1 MQSHLFTF
9 GVPVKDRL
17 WDQVLVT
24 SDTTA
29 SRVPIPS
36 AWQMV
41 QSVTTSTTWLMCVA
55 LMTAVAEYPGWQV
68 LQSVWFGCVPPGGLP
83 WQLVQVI
90 VEEPGVKVPV
100 QLVSPAGA
108 AAAVVTCWGGVE
120 FGPEPPALV
129 AFTR

>member
-17 WDQVLVT
+17 WDQVLVN

-29 SRVPIPS
+29 SRVPIAS

-41 QSVTTSTTWLMCVA
+41 QSVTTSTFWSMCVA
-55 LMTAVAEYPGWQV
+55 LTTAVAEYPGWQV
-68 LQSVWFGCVPPGGLP
+68 LQPVWFGCVPPGGLP

-90 VEEPGVKVPV
+90 VEAPGVNVPV
-100 QLVSPAGA
+100 QLVSPAAAGA
-108 AAAVVTCWGGVE
+108 EVVTVLAVE
-120 FGPEPPALV
+120 FGPEPPA
-129 AFTR
+129 